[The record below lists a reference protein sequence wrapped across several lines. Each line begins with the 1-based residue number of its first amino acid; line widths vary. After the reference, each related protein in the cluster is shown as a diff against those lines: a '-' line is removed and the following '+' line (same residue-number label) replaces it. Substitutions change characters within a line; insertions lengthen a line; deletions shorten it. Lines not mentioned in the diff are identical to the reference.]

1 MLGMILM
8 LILAVLGVYLLGDAL
23 RRKMLCTRFVEATVV
38 QQAMQEKLDGKGR
51 QRTVKFPVYQFTL
64 DGETHLIKDYD
75 AGRRSPTLGERV
87 PLYCSPKK
95 PETLWYVSGRLWS
108 DALWGAISLAGA
120 VVVALLYW

>member
-23 RRKMLCTRFVEATVV
+23 RRKMLCTRFVEANVI

-51 QRTVKFPVYQFTL
+51 QRAVKFPVYQFTL

-75 AGRRSPTLGERV
+75 AGRRSPALGERV

-95 PETLWYVSGRLWS
+95 PEALWYVSGRLWS
-108 DALWGAISLAGA
+108 DALWGAVSLVGA